1 MSNIRR
7 IDGSKGSEGKCFLVL
22 SPSLK
27 QKNPKI
33 QSQTQ
38 ACHHDQ
44 VNLLP
49 ENVALKNIRT
59 ALLFRFKNDLT
70 FDEKRKRYKTL
81 LEMVVYGVQ
90 TEFQL
95 LQTTPEYYML
105 ELSKRK
111 LKSYEIG
118 LLEIWEAYK
127 EDFPNEDFP
136 VL

>member
-7 IDGSKGSEGKCFLVL
+7 IVGSEGSERKYFLVV
-22 SPSLK
+22 SPDVE
-27 QKNPKI
+27 QKNQKV

-38 ACHHDQ
+38 SSHQ
-44 VNLLP
+44 SKVNLLP

-70 FDEKRKRYKTL
+70 FDEKRERYKTL

-90 TEFQL
+90 TEFQIF
-95 LQTTPEYYML
+95 QTNPEYYML
-105 ELSKRK
+105 EFSKRK

-127 EDFPNEDFP
+127 EDFPNEEFP
-136 VL
+136 F